1 MAKKYEVPL
10 ENPTGVILQTANKF
24 VDRVILVKPKLQSKT
39 VTASAGTVRADDGY
53 CGLLEVTISGVSTQA
68 AVVSDT
74 VEISGN
80 SGEFT
85 TAEYEKITSGADI
98 IRNGVGFVML
108 NELNDVKCYAASEIT
123 GETITLTAIKVKG
136 KSWIVSAFEI

>member
-1 MAKKYEVPL
+1 MANKYEVPL

-39 VTASAGTVRADDGY
+39 VTASAGTVRADNGY

-74 VEISGN
+74 VEISGD

-85 TAEYEKITSGADI
+85 TAEYEKIASGADI

>member
-85 TAEYEKITSGADI
+85 TAEYEKIKSGADI

-123 GETITLTAIKVKG
+123 GETVTLTVIKVKG

>member
-74 VEISGN
+74 VEISEN

-123 GETITLTAIKVKG
+123 GETVTLTVIKVKG
-136 KSWIVSAFEI
+136 KSWIVSTFEI

>member
-1 MAKKYEVPL
+1 MANKFEIPL
-10 ENPTGVILQTANKF
+10 ESPTGLILQTENKYC
-24 VDRVILVKPKLQSKT
+24 DRVIVVKPKLQSKT
-39 VTASAGTVRADDGY
+39 VAASSGTVRADEGY
-53 CGLLEVTISGVSTQA
+53 CGLLEVIINGVSEQA

-74 VEISGN
+74 VEISGD

-108 NELNDVKCYAASEIT
+108 NELNDVKCYTASEIT